1 MIEGARSHPGPHRE
15 PHAQTDLIYISES
28 SINISHRPAQIG
40 GTACSC
46 QQFVNHALQSASAT
60 ATRERLL

>member
-1 MIEGARSHPGPHRE
+1 MPGPMRQNH
-15 PHAQTDLIYISES
+15 LICSPKPIIAEQSP
-28 SINISHRPAQIG
+28 NG
-40 GTACSC
+40 GTACGC